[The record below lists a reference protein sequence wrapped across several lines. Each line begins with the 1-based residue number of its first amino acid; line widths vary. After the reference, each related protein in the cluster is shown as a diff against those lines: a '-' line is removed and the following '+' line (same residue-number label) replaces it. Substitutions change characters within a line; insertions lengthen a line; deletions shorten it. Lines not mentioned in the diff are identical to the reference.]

1 MPYDPKAIEAKW
13 QAYWQE
19 HATFRSEL
27 DPSRPKFYVLDMFPY
42 PSGAGLHVGH
52 PKGYIATDIVS
63 RYKRM
68 RGFNVLHPMGWDAF
82 GLPAEQYAIET
93 GTHPRETTRRNIE
106 TYRRQLMALG
116 TDYDWSREIDTTD
129 PGYVRWTQWI
139 FSKLYQRGLAYLAEV
154 PVNWC
159 PALGTVLS
167 NEEVID
173 GRSERGG
180 HPVIRVPMRQWM
192 LRITAYADRLIDD
205 LDEIDWPE
213 AIKKMQRDWVGRS
226 VGARIVFELP
236 SLPGEKLEVFTT
248 RPDTLFGATYLVL
261 APEHPLTARIAT
273 REQRAEVLAY
283 IETAARRSERARQA
297 EAEAKTGV
305 ATGAVAKHP
314 VTGLELPIWTAD
326 YVLASYGT
334 GAIMAVPAHDER
346 DFEFARRFGLPIVE
360 VVAGG
365 DVREAAFTGEGV
377 AVNSGFLDG
386 LPTEAAK
393 QRMADWLEEHG
404 KGAKAVSY
412 KLRDWL
418 FSRQRYWGEPFP
430 VLHRSDGSTRL
441 LPESALPVLLPELRD
456 FRPTGE
462 FEPPLA
468 RAREWLEVR
477 DPETGEL
484 ARREANTMPQWA
496 GSCWYYLRFCDP
508 HNRDA
513 AWSPEAERYWMPV
526 DLYVGG
532 AEHAV
537 LHLLYARFWHKA
549 LYDMGLVH
557 TKEPFQKLLNPG
569 MVLGYSYRYF
579 DDNLSD
585 DPAARARC
593 YPTSEVSSEGERSV
607 HRTSGAPLKA
617 RWLRAEEVRWDDAG
631 RPLHPEIAGL
641 VLEQVTEKMSK
652 SRGNVVSPDDVIAR
666 WGCDAMRLYEM
677 FMGPLDKGAPWS
689 DESIPGLYRFL
700 QRAFR
705 LVEADAEGGGALASD
720 DGTPEQQRLLART
733 VQGVTEDIEAMR
745 FNTAISKLMVFVR
758 DMGSPVPVAAAR
770 RFALLLSPFAPHL
783 AEELWQRLG
792 ETASLAHEPWP
803 EADPAWL
810 VAETVT
816 LAVQVNGKRRG
827 EITVAPDADEETI
840 RRAALGSEAVQRH
853 LGGRVPRKL
862 IIVPGRLV
870 NVVG

>member
-13 QAYWQE
+13 QAHWRK
-19 HATFRSEL
+19 HATFRSEI
-27 DPSRPKFYVLDMFPY
+27 DPGKPKFFVLDMFPY

-52 PKGYIATDIVS
+52 PKGYIATDIIS

-68 RGFNVLHPMGWDAF
+68 RGMNVLHPMGWDAF

-93 GTHPRETTRRNIE
+93 GTHPRETTERNIE
-106 TYRRQLMALG
+106 TFRRQLLALG

-139 FSKLYQRGLAYLAEV
+139 FRKLYERGLAYLAEV

-159 PALGTVLS
+159 PALGTVLA

-180 HPVIRVPMRQWM
+180 HPVVRLPMRQWM
-192 LRITAYADRLIDD
+192 LRITAYADRLVDD
-205 LDEIDWPE
+205 LEEVDWPE

-226 VGARIVFELP
+226 LGARIRFELP
-236 SLPGEKLEVFTT
+236 SLPGESVEVFTT

-261 APEHPLTARIAT
+261 APEHPLVARLT
-273 REQRAEVLAY
+273 SPERRAEVAAY
-283 IETAARRSERARQA
+283 VERTARRSERARQA
-297 EAEAKTGV
+297 ETEGKTGA
-305 ATGAVAKHP
+305 ATGAVARHP
-314 VTGLELPIWTAD
+314 ASGREIPIWIAD

-334 GAIMAVPAHDER
+334 GAIMAVPAHDTR
-346 DFEFARRFGLPIVE
+346 DHEFARAFDLPIVE
-360 VVAGG
+360 VVEGG
-365 DVREAAFTGEGV
+365 DVRTAAFTGEGRC
-377 AVNSGFLDG
+377 VNSDFLDG
-386 LPTEAAK
+386 LPTEAAR
-393 QRMADWLEEHG
+393 QRMCEWLEANG

-430 VLHRSDGSTRL
+430 VVHRADGSTRL
-441 LPESALPVLLPELRD
+441 VPESELPVLLPELEN
-456 FRPTGE
+456 FEPSGE

-468 RAREWLEVR
+468 RVREWIETR
-477 DPETGEL
+477 DPETGEPV
-484 ARREANTMPQWA
+484 RRDANTMPQWA

-508 HNRDA
+508 RNTREP
-513 AWSPEAERYWMPV
+513 WSQAAERYWMPV

-569 MVLGYSYRYF
+569 MVLGHSYRYF
-579 DDNLSD
+579 DDNPTD
-585 DPAARARC
+585 DPAARPRC
-593 YPTSEVSSEGERSV
+593 YPASEMRLEGERSV
-607 HRTSGAPLKA
+607 HAATGAELKE
-617 RWLRAEEVRWDDAG
+617 RWVRAEEVRRDASG
-631 RPLHPEIAGL
+631 RALHPRIEGL
-641 VLEQVTEKMSK
+641 VLEEVTEKMSK
-652 SRGNVVSPDDVIAR
+652 SRGNVVNPDDVIAR

-700 QRAFR
+700 QRAHR
-705 LVEADAEGGGALASD
+705 LVEADAEGGGALD
-720 DGTPEQQRLLART
+720 PGDGTLEQRRLLART
-733 VQGVTEDIEAMR
+733 VKGVTDDIEAMR

-758 DMGSPVPVAAAR
+758 DIGSPVPVAAVK

-792 ETASLAHEPWP
+792 ASRSLAHEAWP
-803 EADPAWL
+803 EADPALL
-810 VAETVT
+810 VAETIT
-816 LAVQVNGKRRG
+816 LVVQVNGKRRD
-827 EITVAPDADEETI
+827 EIQVAADADEAAI
-840 RRAALGSEAVQRH
+840 RAAALASEHVQRH
-853 LGGRVPRKL
+853 LAGRAPRKVIL
-862 IIVPGRLV
+862 VPGRLV